1 MKNNHSNILKNWARV
16 AIIAGLLSLFSYFFS
31 IVLKPF
37 PIIIGRI
44 LFFAIGPLSIISVFS
59 LYKVLRTQ
67 INSISLQLGALFQ
80 IIAGAILNI
89 MAVVQ
94 ATQFYTIG
102 NQIKSASDEA
112 SKEILTKILWG
123 VNVVQSGL
131 DISWDIFNSMGT
143 IFLGFALM
151 QHKSFGKLIGWL
163 GIIIASLALIF
174 NLYTFPTSP
183 ADAGL
188 IDLGP
193 GIGLWYLL
201 VIFILMRIYKK
212 ICSDSENPS
221 NA

>member
-1 MKNNHSNILKNWARV
+1 MKNNHSNALKNWARV

-59 LYKVLRTQ
+59 LYKLLRTQ
-67 INSISLQLGALFQ
+67 INSISLQLGTIFH
-80 IIAGAILNI
+80 IIAGAILNM

-94 ATQFYTIG
+94 ASQFYTIG

-112 SKEILTKILWG
+112 SKEILTKIMWG

-131 DISWDIFNSMGT
+131 DISWDIFISIGT
-143 IFLGFALM
+143 VFLGVALM
-151 QHKSFGKLIGWL
+151 QHKRFGKLIGWL
-163 GIIIASLALIF
+163 GIIIASTALIF
-174 NLYTFPTSP
+174 NLYTFPASP
-183 ADAGL
+183 VDADL

-201 VIFILMRIYKK
+201 VIFILMRIYET
-212 ICSDSENPS
+212 INSDNESS
-221 NA
+221 SDA